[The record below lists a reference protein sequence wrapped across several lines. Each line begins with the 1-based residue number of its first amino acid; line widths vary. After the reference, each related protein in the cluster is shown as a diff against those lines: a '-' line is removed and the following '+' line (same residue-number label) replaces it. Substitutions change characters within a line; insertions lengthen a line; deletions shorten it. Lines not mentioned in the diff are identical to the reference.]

1 MKNEPDVI
9 FTRIRSIKNTRA
21 NSRIRRRIRDRSKLE
36 TNDLT
41 GSTRYVSRA
50 TEVDSIE

>member
-1 MKNEPDVI
+1 MLHSLESK
-9 FTRIRSIKNTRA
+9 TRVRITR
-21 NSRIRRRIRDRSKLE
+21 RIRRRSEIEAS

-41 GSTRYVSRA
+41 GSARYVSRA